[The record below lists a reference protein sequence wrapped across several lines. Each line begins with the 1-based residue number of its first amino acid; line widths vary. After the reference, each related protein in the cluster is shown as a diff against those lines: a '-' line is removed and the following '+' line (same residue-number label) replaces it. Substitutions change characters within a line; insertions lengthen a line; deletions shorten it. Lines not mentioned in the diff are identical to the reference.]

1 MCVPSFPSASAAARA
16 LHARCSARWW
26 ALLLRERCG
35 LTLRDDDDIG
45 GNDFNTPAHR
55 RPGIHSKHDQITT
68 AQLQYVCSFAPS
80 PANVHARVSA
90 QR

>member
-35 LTLRDDDDIG
+35 STLRDDDDIG
-45 GNDFNTPAHR
+45 G
-55 RPGIHSKHDQITT
+55 K
-68 AQLQYVCSFAPS
+68 
-80 PANVHARVSA
+80 
-90 QR
+90 